1 MLYLSEDELKMS
13 IKSFQGQQIKQS
25 RKIDKNITVGD
36 IMSRDLVTFSPDD
49 SIHHVMSYFI
59 KYKISG
65 GPIVDKTG
73 RLVGII
79 SEADCMREISDSR
92 YFNMPILDKSVK
104 SFMSFPVETIQAS
117 TNIFDAASKFF
128 KTSKRRFPVMDKGRL
143 VGQISRKDIVICA
156 LKMKSQTW
164 R

>member
-1 MLYLSEDELKMS
+1 MA
-13 IKSFQGQQIKQS
+13 IKSFQGKRVEKKRS
-25 RKIDKNITVGD
+25 YSNRLLVSD
-36 IMSRDLVTFSPDD
+36 IMSHKLVLFKPDE
-49 SIHHVMSYFI
+49 SIHDVMKKFI
-59 KYKISG
+59 KFRVSG
-65 GPIVDKTG
+65 GPVVNSSGK
-73 RLVGII
+73 LVGII
-79 SEADCMREISDSR
+79 SAADCMKEISDSR